1 MMLKANEQTNKA
13 RNTIALLHVV
23 SRVVT
28 TDKVAFSYMVIRT

>member
-1 MMLKANEQTNKA
+1 MLLKANEQANKA

-28 TDKVAFSYMVIRT
+28 TDNLESSLLIHGH